1 MAMLQQSLSPSVQ
14 QSILMYLVDPEFYP
28 VALSELQN
36 IYGDPNMIAQMTIC
50 PKAKFLANHFGVKFT
65 RDNIRKTSHEYS
77 KMSEMSDIFCCNG
90 ADKFGQED
98 AAWRIQPVTWRM
110 DGY

>member
-1 MAMLQQSLSPSVQ
+1 MTLSPSVQ

-50 PKAKFLANHFGVKFT
+50 PKAKVLASHFGVKFT

-77 KMSEMSDIFCCNG
+77 KMSEMSDSFVAMGPISSVKRTLF
-90 ADKFGQED
+90 D
-98 AAWRIQPVTWRM
+98 ASSRSR
-110 DGY
+110 DGWTVIN